1 MADQRKPLEHC
12 GVGSRG
18 GLNSFSGDSH
28 SESFVDNVAR
38 ASRDGKSENAANAPT
53 TADASRLLE
62 DRGLVVI
69 PDIVANA
76 GGVTCS
82 YFEQLQGQ
90 TNHYWDR
97 ADVLGK
103 VDLAAAKDFRRRLRT
118 RGARAHEPAG
128 RCVSDCGRPRGA
140 RVPRERLGVT

>member
-1 MADQRKPLEHC
+1 M
-12 GVGSRG
+12 
-18 GLNSFSGDSH
+18 NSFSGDSH

-38 ASRDGKSENAANAPT
+38 ASRDEKSENAANAPT

-82 YFEQLQGQ
+82 YFEQVQGQ

-103 VDLAAAKDFRRRLRT
+103 VDSLLQKTFGDVYERAERARMSLRDAAYLIAVDRV
-118 RGARAHEPAG
+118 ARA
-128 RCVSDCGRPRGA
+128 C
-140 RVPRERLGVT
+140 RERGWV

>member
-1 MADQRKPLEHC
+1 M
-12 GVGSRG
+12 
-18 GLNSFSGDSH
+18 NSFSGDSH

-62 DRGLVVI
+62 DRGPVVI

-76 GGVTCS
+76 GGLTCS
-82 YFEQLQGQ
+82 YFEQVQGQ
-90 TNHYWDR
+90 TNYYWDR

-103 VDLAAAKDFRRRLRT
+103 VDSLLQRTFGDVYERAERERMSLRDAAYLIAVDRV
-118 RGARAHEPAG
+118 ARACPE
-128 RCVSDCGRPRGA
+128 RGW
-140 RVPRERLGVT
+140 V

>member
-1 MADQRKPLEHC
+1 M
-12 GVGSRG
+12 
-18 GLNSFSGDSH
+18 NSFSGDSH

-38 ASRDGKSENAANAPT
+38 ASRDEKSENAANAPT

-82 YFEQLQGQ
+82 YFEQVQGQ

-103 VDLAAAKDFRRRLRT
+103 VDSLLQKTFGDVYERAERERMSLRDAAYLIAVDRV
-118 RGARAHEPAG
+118 ARA
-128 RCVSDCGRPRGA
+128 C
-140 RVPRERLGVT
+140 RERGWV

>member
-1 MADQRKPLEHC
+1 M
-12 GVGSRG
+12 
-18 GLNSFSGDSH
+18 NSFSGDSH

-38 ASRDGKSENAANAPT
+38 ASRDEESENAANAPT

-76 GGVTCS
+76 GGATCS
-82 YFEQLQGQ
+82 YFEQVQGQ

-103 VDLAAAKDFRRRLRT
+103 VDSLLQRLSAT
-118 RGARAHEPAG
+118 FTNARSASA
-128 RCVSDCGRPRGA
+128 
-140 RVPRERLGVT
+140 

>member
-1 MADQRKPLEHC
+1 M
-12 GVGSRG
+12 
-18 GLNSFSGDSH
+18 NSFSGDSH

-38 ASRDGKSENAANAPT
+38 ASRDEKSENAANAPT

-82 YFEQLQGQ
+82 YFEEVQGQ

-103 VDLAAAKDFRRRLRT
+103 VDSLLQKTFGDVYERAERERMSLRDAAYLIAVDRV
-118 RGARAHEPAG
+118 ARA
-128 RCVSDCGRPRGA
+128 C
-140 RVPRERLGVT
+140 RERGWV